1 MICRRAAVFLSGAL
15 LLAACGSGTPS
26 VGPTS
31 APPSTSG
38 REAPPT
44 AESAANGP
52 CGRAAPLAPPRIG
65 EIRSAVERLR
75 GGAGA
80 AQYSEVNATPSEI
93 NVFVVRDGKEF
104 AYVVCTDSVSEPTDG
119 GQDYRGPTFTDSDIE
134 FAPTVLDK
142 VLGSIKDSHVVAFS
156 ITPRDGGGVEYIA
169 TLTAP
174 SGEFRV
180 LLDADGGVL
189 ATG

>member
-1 MICRRAAVFLSGAL
+1 MTRLRAAGLLTGAL
-15 LLAACGSGTPS
+15 LFAACGSGTS
-26 VGPTS
+26 SQGPKS
-31 APPSTSG
+31 APPSTTG
-38 REAPPT
+38 
-44 AESAANGP
+44 SAAPGAADSGVNGP

-65 EIRSAVERLR
+65 EIRSAVERLS
-75 GGAGA
+75 GGAGV
-80 AQYSEVNATPSEI
+80 AQYSEVNATPSET

-169 TLTAP
+169 TITAP

-180 LLDADGGVL
+180 LLDADGGIL

>member
-1 MICRRAAVFLSGAL
+1 MIRLRAAVLLVGGL
-15 LLAACGSGTPS
+15 LLAACGSGASS
-26 VGPTS
+26 VGSTPTS
-31 APPSTSG
+31 PTTSG
-38 REAPPT
+38 SAAPG
-44 AESAANGP
+44 AADSGANGP

-75 GGAGA
+75 GAAGPA
-80 AQYSEVNATPSEI
+80 EYSEVNATPSEV

-104 AYVVCTDSVSEPTDG
+104 AYVVCADSVSEPTDG
-119 GQDYRGPTFTDSDIE
+119 GQDYSGPTFTDADIG

-142 VLGSIKDSHVVAFS
+142 VLETIKDSHVVAFS
-156 ITPRDGGGVEYIA
+156 ITPRDGGGVDYIV
-169 TLTAP
+169 TITAP

>member
-1 MICRRAAVFLSGAL
+1 M
-15 LLAACGSGTPS
+15 
-26 VGPTS
+26 
-31 APPSTSG
+31 
-38 REAPPT
+38 
-44 AESAANGP
+44 
-52 CGRAAPLAPPRIG
+52 
-65 EIRSAVERLR
+65 ERLR